1 MGEDRI
7 KVDVQSSTPPSIS
20 IHHAPSNAE
29 SLLPTCP
36 TSAKQEK
43 KIELEHQSCSSLSPP
58 SSPPPS
64 LHSLSSSNSRKYLA
78 LNYISLLSGASSLTS
93 LHLSSL
99 FPSQA
104 SLLADCPT
112 TPSSPTPIST
122 PTPKLIHVL
131 PKSPVSHPNPTPS
144 PIHFLTAVIAE
155 SPIPSHPASPSPLT
169 PSPRPLSPFECFLT
183 PSSSPVP
190 LPAPIL
196 LVLPSPAS
204 SSPSSSGSYFTQD
217 QSSGT
222 SPDRYIL
229 TFRLMPLDT
238 LLFIISTKSQN
249 NDLVIGMD

>member
-1 MGEDRI
+1 M
-7 KVDVQSSTPPSIS
+7 QSSTPPSIS

-112 TPSSPTPIST
+112 TPSSPIST

-155 SPIPSHPASPSPLT
+155 SPILSRPASLSPLT
-169 PSPRPLSPFECFLT
+169 PSPLPPSPIQCFLT
-183 PSSSPVP
+183 PSTSPVP

-204 SSPSSSGSYFTQD
+204 SSPSSSGSYFTLD
-217 QSSGT
+217 QSGST

-229 TFRLMPLDT
+229 TFSLMPLDT

>member
-1 MGEDRI
+1 MDEDRI

-20 IHHAPSNAE
+20 VHHAPSNAE
-29 SLLPTCP
+29 SLLPTCS

-43 KIELEHQSCSSLSPP
+43 KIELEHQSCSSLSPS

-104 SLLADCPT
+104 SLLADSPT
-112 TPSSPTPIST
+112 TPSS

-204 SSPSSSGSYFTQD
+204 SSPSSSGSYFTLD
-217 QSSGT
+217 QSGST

-229 TFRLMPLDT
+229 TFSLMPLDT